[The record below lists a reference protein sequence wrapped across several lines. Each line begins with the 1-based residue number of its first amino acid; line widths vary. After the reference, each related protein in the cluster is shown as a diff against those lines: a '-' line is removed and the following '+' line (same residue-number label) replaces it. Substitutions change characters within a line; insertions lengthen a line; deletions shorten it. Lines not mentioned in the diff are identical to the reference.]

1 MRGRGMPCFPSERI
15 FVMSERRCYGCMQ
28 IIDGDF
34 CPHCGWP
41 KEKNNEPH
49 QLPVGTVLRDQYVVG
64 RVLGQGGF
72 GITYLGWDRHLE
84 SAVCIKEYFPNHAVS
99 RDCTVST
106 QVHCHTEQGAA
117 VYRASKERF
126 LREGKI
132 LAQFR
137 DIPEIVSIYGFFEEN
152 DTVYIVMEYI
162 KGMDLA
168 HYVYHK
174 GGRLTADETFRI
186 LKPVMEALAQV
197 HRAELVHRDIAPD
210 NIMLHPRGGAKLLDF
225 GAARMVENA
234 DVDKGLDRSTEA
246 IVKHGFAPMEQYQT
260 RGNLGPWT
268 DVYAMCATVYY
279 CLTGQIPPE
288 ATTRMMGEADF
299 GWGDVPG
306 LTQRQRF
313 ALEKGMAILPK
324 ERYASMDELLD
335 GLFGSAPIAQT
346 TPQPAPV
353 YRAPQPEKSEK
364 KKKSGKG
371 LLMGLAAVLAVLVL
385 GIGGFFIATML
396 QGALQVGV
404 EAPAIEAPAAEAPAT
419 ETPVAEA
426 PKAEEEYYSFCL
438 FQMGGAMDSFG
449 EELIGR
455 MEQNGLSFSAEVMSV
470 GSEEEIILYTEM
482 KIALGECDAVIIQ
495 TGNPDDGFL
504 SSVVNTIA
512 DNYGIPIIL
521 VGDDPFYDD
530 GKSDFVGSTPGVCYV
545 GVDPR
550 AIADKMVMVLCQ
562 LPDYADKNSN
572 GSIGSVFLG
581 AEFSTEAQKINVRIP
596 QIMAEMG
603 FGYSLL
609 AEHYTDDQAA
619 AAVLTDTLTSY
630 GDQIEVIF
638 CTDSAMA
645 CGAVVACEMA
655 GIDMTRD
662 VAIIGVGDPEI
673 LADYYADGYL
683 AGYVNYSREQLVDTT
698 AEVLIRVLGGEEI
711 TGRYL
716 LPCEVYSAGTN
727 TSTDKMMA
735 EVTASDLNIRS
746 IPSTGAESVGSYK
759 KGEIVEILQIQKVSG
774 TEWGLTKDGWIDMN
788 YVRILE

>member
-1 MRGRGMPCFPSERI
+1 
-15 FVMSERRCYGCMQ
+15 MSERRCYGCMQ
-28 IIDGDF
+28 MIDGDF

-106 QVHCHTEQGAA
+106 RVHCHTEQGAEA
-117 VYRASKERF
+117 YRASKERF

-137 DIPEIVSIYGFFEEN
+137 EIPEIVSIYGFFEEN

-174 GGRLTADETFRI
+174 GGRITADETFRI

-234 DVDKGLDRSTEA
+234 DVDRGLDRSTEA

-306 LTQRQRF
+306 LTQRQRL

-353 YRAPQPEKSEK
+353 QTPVYRAPQPPVSEK

-371 LLMGLAAVLAVLVL
+371 LVIGLAAVLAVLVL
-385 GIGGFFIATML
+385 GIGGFFIASML
-396 QGALQVGV
+396 QGALRGGI
-404 EAPAIEAPAAEAPAT
+404 EGPATEAPAAEAPAT
-419 ETPVAEA
+419 EAPVAEA
-426 PKAEEEYYSFCL
+426 PMAEAEYYSFCL

-449 EELIGR
+449 EELTGR

-495 TGNPDDGFL
+495 TGDPDEEGL

-512 DNYGIPIIL
+512 DNYGVPVIL
-521 VGDDPFYDD
+521 VGNDPFYDD
-530 GKSDFVGSTPGVCYV
+530 GKSNYVGSTPGVCYV
-545 GVDPR
+545 GVDPK
-550 AIADKMVMVLCQ
+550 AIADKMVMAMLEQ
-562 LPDYADKNSN
+562 PMYADKNGN
-572 GSIGSVFLG
+572 GSISSVFLG
-581 AEFSTEAQKINVRIP
+581 DESSTEAQIINARIP
-596 QIMAEMG
+596 EAMAEMG
-603 FGYSLL
+603 FDYSLL
-609 AEHYTDDQAA
+609 AEHYTDGQAA
-619 AAVLTDTLTSY
+619 AAVLMDTLVSY
-630 GDQIEVIF
+630 GDQIEVVF
-638 CTDSAMA
+638 CTDAAMT
-645 CGAVVACEMA
+645 CGAVVACEAA
-655 GIDMTRD
+655 GFDMTKD
-662 VAIIGVGDPEI
+662 ITIIGVGDPEV
-673 LADYYADGYL
+673 LADYYAKGYL
-683 AGYVNYSREQLVDTT
+683 AGYVDYSREQLVDTT
-698 AEVLIRVLGGEEI
+698 AQVLLRVLRGEEI

-716 LPCEVYSAGTN
+716 LPCEVY
-727 TSTDKMMA
+727 TS
-735 EVTASDLNIRS
+735 
-746 IPSTGAESVGSYK
+746 
-759 KGEIVEILQIQKVSG
+759 
-774 TEWGLTKDGWIDMN
+774 
-788 YVRILE
+788 

>member
-1 MRGRGMPCFPSERI
+1 MRGKGMPCFPSERI
-15 FVMSERRCYGCMQ
+15 FAMSERRCYGCMQ
-28 IIDGDF
+28 MIDGDF

-106 QVHCHTEQGAA
+106 RVHCHTEQGAEA
-117 VYRASKERF
+117 YRASKERF

-137 DIPEIVSIYGFFEEN
+137 EIPEIVSIYGFFEEN

-174 GGRLTADETFRI
+174 GGRITADETFRI

-234 DVDKGLDRSTEA
+234 DVDRGLDRSTEA

-306 LTQRQRF
+306 LTQRQRLV
-313 ALEKGMAILPK
+313 LEKGMAILPK

-335 GLFGSAPIAQT
+335 GLFGSAPIVQT

-353 YRAPQPEKSEK
+353 QTPVYRAPQPPVSEK

-371 LLMGLAAVLAVLVL
+371 LVIGLAAVLAVLVL
-385 GIGGFFIATML
+385 GIGGFIIASML
-396 QGALQVGV
+396 QGALRGGI
-404 EAPAIEAPAAEAPAT
+404 EAPAIEAPAVETPAT
-419 ETPVAEA
+419 EAPVAET
-426 PKAEEEYYSFCL
+426 PMAEAEYYSFCL

-455 MEQNGLSFSAEVMSV
+455 MEQNGLRFSAEVMSV

-495 TGNPDDGFL
+495 TGDPDEEGL

-512 DNYGIPIIL
+512 DNYGVPIIL
-521 VGDDPFYDD
+521 VGNDPFYDD
-530 GKSDFVGSTPGVCYV
+530 GKSNYVGSTPGVCYV
-545 GVDPR
+545 GVDPK
-550 AIADKMVMVLCQ
+550 AIADKMVMAMLEQ
-562 LPDYADKNSN
+562 PMYADKNGN
-572 GSIGSVFLG
+572 GSISSVFLG
-581 AEFSTEAQKINVRIP
+581 DEFSTEAQIINARIP
-596 QIMAEMG
+596 EAMAEMG
-603 FGYSLL
+603 FDYSLL

-619 AAVLTDTLTSY
+619 AAVLMDTLVSY
-630 GDQIEVIF
+630 GDQIEVVF
-638 CTDSAMA
+638 CTDAAMT
-645 CGAVVACEMA
+645 CGAVVACEAA
-655 GIDMTRD
+655 GFDMTKD
-662 VAIIGVGDPEI
+662 ITIIGVGDPEV
-673 LADYYADGYL
+673 LADYYAKGYL
-683 AGYVNYSREQLVDTT
+683 AGYEDYSREQLVDTT
-698 AEVLIRVLGGEEI
+698 AQVLLRVLRGEEI

-716 LPCEVYSAGTN
+716 LPCEVY
-727 TSTDKMMA
+727 TS
-735 EVTASDLNIRS
+735 
-746 IPSTGAESVGSYK
+746 
-759 KGEIVEILQIQKVSG
+759 
-774 TEWGLTKDGWIDMN
+774 
-788 YVRILE
+788 

>member
-1 MRGRGMPCFPSERI
+1 MRGSGMPCFPSERI
-15 FVMSERRCYGCMQ
+15 FAMSERRCYGCMQ
-28 IIDGDF
+28 MIDGDF

-106 QVHCHTEQGAA
+106 RVHCHTEQGAA
-117 VYRASKERF
+117 AYRASKERF

-234 DVDKGLDRSTEA
+234 DVERGLDRSTEA

-279 CLTGQIPPE
+279 CLTGRIPPE

-324 ERYASMDELLD
+324 ERYTSMDELLD
-335 GLFGSAPIAQT
+335 GLFGNAPLVQT
-346 TPQPAPV
+346 NPQPAPV
-353 YRAPQPEKSEK
+353 YRAAQPEKPEK

-396 QGALQVGV
+396 QGAFRGG
-404 EAPAIEAPAAEAPAT
+404 IEAPAT
-419 ETPVAEA
+419 EAPAMEAPVATEAPLAEA
-426 PKAEEEYYSFCL
+426 PMAEPQVMEEY
-438 FQMGGAMDSFG
+438 
-449 EELIGR
+449 I
-455 MEQNGLSFSAEVMSV
+455 V
-470 GSEEEIILYTEM
+470 G
-482 KIALGECDAVIIQ
+482 VIIQ
-495 TGNPDDGFL
+495 EYIMEDLPNQVMERLAAEGVYCVMEVSYS
-504 SSVVNTIA
+504 SSVSDICVYADTQANAGAVDALILQLENPADERVQELLAKLSAMGVPTILA
-512 DNYGIPIIL
+512 GYDPDLAAGTNLMDNY
-521 VGDDPFYDD
+521 
-530 GKSDFVGSTPGVCYV
+530 PGVCYA
-545 GVDPR
+545 GADPLTV
-550 AIADKMVMVLCQ
+550 ADKLAWMMLRGEEN
-562 LPDYADKNSN
+562 PDKNGSN
-572 GSIGSVFLG
+572 SISYVFLSGQSAPWESNVINWRIRG
-581 AEFSTEAQKINVRIP
+581 AIEES
-596 QIMAEMG
+596 
-603 FGYSLL
+603 GYSYNLL
-609 AEHYTDDQAA
+609 AEYANIHSSEAA
-619 AAVLTDTLTSY
+619 AERLGEALASY
-630 GDQIEVIF
+630 GDQIEVVF
-638 CTDSAMA
+638 CTDTDMVMGAIMA
-645 CGAVVACEMA
+645 CEAA
-655 GIDMTRD
+655 GIDMRSD
-662 VAIIGVGDPEI
+662 IAIIGVGDGEA
-673 LADYYADGYL
+673 LADYYANGYL
-683 AGYVNYSREQLVDTT
+683 FGYVDYSRAQQINAVG
-698 AEVLIRVLGGEEI
+698 EVLLKGLRGEEI
-711 TGRYL
+711 RGRYL
-716 LPCEVYSAGTN
+716 LPCAAY
-727 TSTDKMMA
+727 
-735 EVTASDLNIRS
+735 
-746 IPSTGAESVGSYK
+746 PS
-759 KGEIVEILQIQKVSG
+759 
-774 TEWGLTKDGWIDMN
+774 
-788 YVRILE
+788 

>member
-1 MRGRGMPCFPSERI
+1 
-15 FVMSERRCYGCMQ
+15 MSERRCYGCMQ
-28 IIDGDF
+28 MIDGDF

-106 QVHCHTEQGAA
+106 RVHCHTEQGAEA
-117 VYRASKERF
+117 YRASKERF

-137 DIPEIVSIYGFFEEN
+137 EIPEIVSIYGFFEEN

-234 DVDKGLDRSTEA
+234 DVDRGLDRSTEA

-353 YRAPQPEKSEK
+353 QTPVYRAPQPPVSEK

-371 LLMGLAAVLAVLVL
+371 LVIGLAAVLAVLVL
-385 GIGGFFIATML
+385 GIGGFFIASML
-396 QGALQVGV
+396 QGALRGGT
-404 EAPAIEAPAAEAPAT
+404 EAPAIEAPAVETPAT
-419 ETPVAEA
+419 EAPVAET
-426 PKAEEEYYSFCL
+426 PMAEAEYYSFCL

-455 MEQNGLSFSAEVMSV
+455 MEQNGLRFSAEVMSV

-495 TGNPDDGFL
+495 TGDPDEEGL

-512 DNYGIPIIL
+512 DNYGVPIIL
-521 VGDDPFYDD
+521 VGNDPFYDD
-530 GKSDFVGSTPGVCYV
+530 GKSNYVGSTPGVCYV
-545 GVDPR
+545 GVDPK
-550 AIADKMVMVLCQ
+550 AIADKMVMAMLEQ
-562 LPDYADKNSN
+562 PMYADKNGN
-572 GSIGSVFLG
+572 GSISSVFLG
-581 AEFSTEAQKINVRIP
+581 DEFSTEAQIINARIP
-596 QIMAEMG
+596 EAMAEMG
-603 FGYSLL
+603 FDYSLL

-619 AAVLTDTLTSY
+619 AAVLMDTLVSY
-630 GDQIEVIF
+630 GDQIEVVF
-638 CTDSAMA
+638 CTDAAMT
-645 CGAVVACEMA
+645 CGAVAACEAA
-655 GIDMTRD
+655 GFDMTKD
-662 VAIIGVGDPEI
+662 ITIIGVGDPEV
-673 LADYYADGYL
+673 LADYYAKGYL
-683 AGYVNYSREQLVDTT
+683 AGYVDYSREQLVDTT
-698 AEVLIRVLGGEEI
+698 AQVLLRVLRGEEI

-716 LPCEVYSAGTN
+716 LPCEVY
-727 TSTDKMMA
+727 TS
-735 EVTASDLNIRS
+735 
-746 IPSTGAESVGSYK
+746 
-759 KGEIVEILQIQKVSG
+759 
-774 TEWGLTKDGWIDMN
+774 
-788 YVRILE
+788 

>member
-1 MRGRGMPCFPSERI
+1 
-15 FVMSERRCYGCMQ
+15 MSERRCYGCMQ
-28 IIDGDF
+28 MIDGDF

-106 QVHCHTEQGAA
+106 RVHCHTEQGAEA
-117 VYRASKERF
+117 YRASKERF

-137 DIPEIVSIYGFFEEN
+137 EIPEIVSIYGFFEEN

-174 GGRLTADETFRI
+174 GGRITADETFRI

-306 LTQRQRF
+306 LTQRQRLV
-313 ALEKGMAILPK
+313 LEKGMAILPK

-335 GLFGSAPIAQT
+335 GLFGSAPIVQT

-353 YRAPQPEKSEK
+353 QTPVYRAPQPPVSEK

-371 LLMGLAAVLAVLVL
+371 LVIGLAAVLAVLVL
-385 GIGGFFIATML
+385 GIGGFIIASML
-396 QGALQVGV
+396 QGALRGGI
-404 EAPAIEAPAAEAPAT
+404 EAPAIEAPAAEAPVAT
-419 ETPVAEA
+419 EAPLAEA
-426 PKAEEEYYSFCL
+426 PMPEAPAVEAESYFIGVVT
-438 FQMGGAMDSFG
+438 MNDADGGFG
-449 EELIGR
+449 ELLAQALAKTGMDYTLEHHNAGSTSDAKVITKTLI
-455 MEQNGLSFSAEVMSV
+455 AV
-470 GSEEEIILYTEM
+470 GADAIVFRDDRSNEY
-482 KIALGECDAVIIQ
+482 ALK
-495 TGNPDDGFL
+495 L
-504 SSVVNTIA
+504 IA
-512 DNYGIPIIL
+512 DVTGSCGVPLIL
-521 VGDDPFYDD
+521 LGDDPAYDAEKAEILEGCPNVIYAD
-530 GKSDFVGSTPGVCYV
+530 M
-545 GVDPR
+545 DPR
-550 AIADKMVMVLCQ
+550 DVASRLVGT
-562 LPDYADKNSN
+562 LPQVQPDPDKNANASLSYVYVAGEGRWEGGVSEFIDDTLNMWGYN
-572 GSIGSVFLG
+572 GSSLG
-581 AEFSTEAQKINVRIP
+581 WAEVADGGVGLKNALNR
-596 QIMAEMG
+596 
-603 FGYSLL
+603 
-609 AEHYTDDQAA
+609 
-619 AAVLTDTLTSY
+619 Y
-630 GDQIEVIF
+630 GLQIEVIF
-638 CTDSAMA
+638 CGDAKA
-645 CGAVVACEMA
+645 AEMA
-655 GIDMTRD
+655 YMICEEYGIDVWND
-662 VAIIGVGDPEI
+662 VCIVSLGNSEELEEYFASGV
-673 LADYYADGYL
+673 L
-683 AGYVNYSREQLVDTT
+683 AGYVDYSVELVAD
-698 AEVLIRVLGGEEI
+698 AVADVVIRTLGGEEL
-711 TGRYL
+711 GSRYS
-716 LPCEVYSAGTN
+716 LPCEVY
-727 TSTDKMMA
+727 
-735 EVTASDLNIRS
+735 
-746 IPSTGAESVGSYK
+746 PS
-759 KGEIVEILQIQKVSG
+759 
-774 TEWGLTKDGWIDMN
+774 
-788 YVRILE
+788 

>member
-1 MRGRGMPCFPSERI
+1 
-15 FVMSERRCYGCMQ
+15 MSERRCYGCMQ
-28 IIDGDF
+28 MIEGDF

-99 RDCTVST
+99 RDCSVST

-234 DVDKGLDRSTEA
+234 DVDRGLDRSTEA

-299 GWGDVPG
+299 GWGDAPG
-306 LTQRQRF
+306 LTQRQRL

-353 YRAPQPEKSEK
+353 QTPVYRAPQPPVSEK

-371 LLMGLAAVLAVLVL
+371 LVIGLAAVLAVLVL
-385 GIGGFFIATML
+385 GVGGFFIASML
-396 QGALQVGV
+396 QGALKGGIEV
-404 EAPAIEAPAAEAPAT
+404 PATEAPAAEAPAT
-419 ETPVAEA
+419 EAPVAEA
-426 PKAEEEYYSFCL
+426 PMEEAEYYSFCL

-470 GSEEEIILYTEM
+470 GSEEEIMLYTEM

-495 TGNPDDGFL
+495 TGDPDEEGL

-512 DNYGIPIIL
+512 DNYGVPVIL
-521 VGDDPFYDD
+521 VGNDPFYDD
-530 GKSDFVGSTPGVCYV
+530 GKSNYVGSTPGVCYV
-545 GVDPR
+545 GVDPK
-550 AIADKMVMVLCQ
+550 AIADKMVMAMLEQ
-562 LPDYADKNSN
+562 PMYADKNGN
-572 GSIGSVFLG
+572 GSISSVFLG
-581 AEFSTEAQKINVRIP
+581 DEFSTEAQIINARIP
-596 QIMAEMG
+596 EAMAEMG
-603 FGYSLL
+603 FDYSLL
-609 AEHYTDDQAA
+609 AEHYTGDQAA
-619 AAVLTDTLTSY
+619 AAVLMDTLVSY
-630 GDQIEVIF
+630 GDQIEVVF
-638 CTDSAMA
+638 CTDAAMT
-645 CGAVVACEMA
+645 CGAVVACEAA
-655 GIDMTRD
+655 GFDMTKD
-662 VAIIGVGDPEI
+662 ITIIGVGDPEV
-673 LADYYADGYL
+673 LADFYAKGYL
-683 AGYVNYSREQLVDTT
+683 AGYVDYSREQLVDTT
-698 AEVLIRVLGGEEI
+698 AQVLLRVLRGEEI

-716 LPCEVYSAGTN
+716 LPCEVY
-727 TSTDKMMA
+727 TS
-735 EVTASDLNIRS
+735 
-746 IPSTGAESVGSYK
+746 
-759 KGEIVEILQIQKVSG
+759 
-774 TEWGLTKDGWIDMN
+774 
-788 YVRILE
+788 

>member
-1 MRGRGMPCFPSERI
+1 MRGKGMPCFPSERI
-15 FVMSERRCYGCMQ
+15 FAMSERRCYGCMQ
-28 IIDGDF
+28 MIDGDF

-106 QVHCHTEQGAA
+106 RVHCHTEQGAEA
-117 VYRASKERF
+117 YRASKERF

-137 DIPEIVSIYGFFEEN
+137 EIPEIVSIYGFFEEN

-234 DVDKGLDRSTEA
+234 DVDRGLDRSTEA

-353 YRAPQPEKSEK
+353 QTPVYRAPQPPVSEK

-371 LLMGLAAVLAVLVL
+371 LVIGLAAVLAVLVL
-385 GIGGFFIATML
+385 GIGGFFIASML
-396 QGALQVGV
+396 QGALRGGT
-404 EAPAIEAPAAEAPAT
+404 EAPAIEAPAVETPAT
-419 ETPVAEA
+419 EAPVAET
-426 PKAEEEYYSFCL
+426 PMAEAEYYSFCL

-455 MEQNGLSFSAEVMSV
+455 MEQNGLRFSAEVMSV

-495 TGNPDDGFL
+495 TGDPDEEGL

-512 DNYGIPIIL
+512 DNYGVPIIL
-521 VGDDPFYDD
+521 VGNDPFYDD
-530 GKSDFVGSTPGVCYV
+530 GKSNYVGSTPGVCYV
-545 GVDPR
+545 GVDPK
-550 AIADKMVMVLCQ
+550 AIADKMVMAMLEQ
-562 LPDYADKNSN
+562 PMYADKNGN
-572 GSIGSVFLG
+572 GSISSVFLG
-581 AEFSTEAQKINVRIP
+581 DEFSTEAQIINARIP
-596 QIMAEMG
+596 EAMAEMG
-603 FGYSLL
+603 FDYSLL

-619 AAVLTDTLTSY
+619 AAVLMDTLVSY
-630 GDQIEVIF
+630 GDQIEVVF
-638 CTDSAMA
+638 CTDAAMT
-645 CGAVVACEMA
+645 CGAVAACEAA
-655 GIDMTRD
+655 GFDMTKD
-662 VAIIGVGDPEI
+662 ITIIGVGDPEV
-673 LADYYADGYL
+673 LADYYAKGYL
-683 AGYVNYSREQLVDTT
+683 AGYVDYSREQLVDTT
-698 AEVLIRVLGGEEI
+698 AQVLLRVLRGEEI

-716 LPCEVYSAGTN
+716 LPCEVY
-727 TSTDKMMA
+727 TS
-735 EVTASDLNIRS
+735 
-746 IPSTGAESVGSYK
+746 
-759 KGEIVEILQIQKVSG
+759 
-774 TEWGLTKDGWIDMN
+774 
-788 YVRILE
+788 

>member
-34 CPHCGWP
+34 CPHCGWL

-106 QVHCHTEQGAA
+106 RVHCHTEQGAA

-174 GGRLTADETFRI
+174 GGRITADETFRI

-234 DVDKGLDRSTEA
+234 DVDRGLDRSTEA

-279 CLTGQIPPE
+279 CLTGRIPPE

-353 YRAPQPEKSEK
+353 QTPVYRAPQPPVSEK

-371 LLMGLAAVLAVLVL
+371 LVIGLVAVLAVLVL
-385 GIGGFFIATML
+385 GIGGFFIASML
-396 QGALQVGV
+396 QGALRGGI
-404 EAPAIEAPAAEAPAT
+404 EGPATEAPAAEAPVAT
-419 ETPVAEA
+419 EAPVAEA
-426 PKAEEEYYSFCL
+426 PMPEAPAAEAESYFIGVVT
-438 FQMGGAMDSFG
+438 MNDADGGFG
-449 EELIGR
+449 ELLAQALAKTGMDYTLEHH
-455 MEQNGLSFSAEVMSV
+455 NASSTSDAEV
-470 GSEEEIILYTEM
+470 ITKTL
-482 KIALGECDAVIIQ
+482 IAIGADAIVFR
-495 TGNPDDGFL
+495 DDRSNEYAL
-504 SSVVNTIA
+504 KLIA
-512 DNYGIPIIL
+512 DVTGSCGVPLIL
-521 VGDDPFYDD
+521 LGDDPAYDAEKAEILEAFPNVIYAD
-530 GKSDFVGSTPGVCYV
+530 M
-545 GVDPR
+545 DPR
-550 AIADKMVMVLCQ
+550 DVAGRLVGM
-562 LPDYADKNSN
+562 LPQVQPDPDKNAN
-572 GSIGSVFLG
+572 GSFSYVYVAGEGRWEGGVS
-581 AEFSTEAQKINVRIP
+581 EFI
-596 QIMAEMG
+596 
-603 FGYSLL
+603 
-609 AEHYTDDQAA
+609 D
-619 AAVLTDTLTSY
+619 DTLNMWGYNGSSLGWAEVADGGVGLKNALNRY
-630 GDQIEVIF
+630 GLQIEVIF
-638 CTDSAMA
+638 CGDAKAAEMTYMI
-645 CGAVVACEMA
+645 CEEY
-655 GIDMTRD
+655 GIDVWND
-662 VAIIGVGDPEI
+662 ICIVSLGNSEELEEYFASGV
-673 LADYYADGYL
+673 L
-683 AGYVNYSREQLVDTT
+683 AGYVNYSAELV
-698 AEVLIRVLGGEEI
+698 AENAADVLIRALRRENMDS
-711 TGRYL
+711 RYP
-716 LPCEVYSAGTN
+716 LPCEVY
-727 TSTDKMMA
+727 
-735 EVTASDLNIRS
+735 
-746 IPSTGAESVGSYK
+746 PS
-759 KGEIVEILQIQKVSG
+759 
-774 TEWGLTKDGWIDMN
+774 
-788 YVRILE
+788 